1 MNIIIPIGGKGERF
15 KNKGYTISK
24 PLIKIFNKE
33 MILYVLD
40 NLKINKNDKVF
51 IIYYNLEQTNI
62 IQQKYP
68 LINFIK
74 INYQTKGAAETIM
87 LGLEKIKN
95 MTNNKKCVLLDC
107 DTFYTED
114 VLNLYRNINDNA
126 VFYTLNYDNN
136 PMYSY
141 IKLNDN
147 RQVISIIEKQKISDY
162 ANTGIYCFN
171 DINELYYYSK
181 YVVDNNINCNN
192 ECYISCIIDV
202 MINNKLI
209 FSGIQINSN
218 YVFNLGTPEQLDKY
232 IKNTYLFLFDLDGTL
247 VLTDDIYFNVWK
259 YILKDYNID
268 LTSEIFKNIIQG
280 NNDKYVLQQLLPS
293 NYNNLLENISKN
305 KDELFIN
312 NINKIKIIDGAI
324 DFIKSLKKL
333 GHKVAIVTNC
343 NRDAAEKIIKIMNI
357 ENIID
362 TLIIGSEC
370 SKTKPHPE
378 PYIKAINYFNSSN
391 NKVIIFEDSKT
402 GISSGKSVYPKCL
415 IGLETLYESN
425 ELINNG
431 VNLTLKNY
439 NNISIDN
446 ILSYNNM
453 NVDILKKN
461 IILSLP
467 NYNITNIEID
477 ENKLKG
483 GFISDVIALK
493 IYTDNNILDC
503 ILKIENRNET
513 YLSKIAQDLQLYER
527 EYYFY
532 ESISQF
538 VPVKFP
544 ECYGLIKDTSF
555 NNIGIL
561 MNNLI
566 NLDYKLNLNLN
577 NEKINVSLDVIES
590 LAKLHSKFWNKDLQK
605 NFKDLKKHNDSIFN
619 PKWDQFI
626 KSKFNKFKGKWK
638 NILSIEQ
645 INKAQNIVDNFQNIQ
660 NSLSENNLTL
670 CHGDVKSPNIFYKY
684 NGTTYEPYFID
695 WQYLSIGKG
704 VQDLV
709 FFMIESFE
717 IDIINKYKNIFKDY
731 YYVKLQENGIMNY
744 SIDDYNKDF
753 ENAIYYF
760 PFFVAIWFG
769 TIGDDELIDKN
780 FPFFFIQK
788 LFNFMKL

>member
-15 KNKGYTISK
+15 KNKGYNISK
-24 PLIKIFNKE
+24 PLIKIFDKE

-40 NLKINKNDKVF
+40 NLKINENDNIF
-51 IIYYNLEQTNI
+51 IIYYNLEQTNF
-62 IQQKYP
+62 IQKKYP

-74 INYQTKGAAETIM
+74 INYQTKGASETIM
-87 LGLEKIKN
+87 LGLEKIIN

-136 PMYSY
+136 PIYSY
-141 IKLNDN
+141 IKLNKN
-147 RQVISIIEKQKISDY
+147 QQVISIIEKQKISDY

-171 DINELYYYSK
+171 DIDELYYYSK
-181 YVVDNNINCNN
+181 YVVDNNINNNN

-202 MINNKLI
+202 MINDKLI
-209 FSGIQINSN
+209 FHGIKINSN
-218 YVFNLGTPEQLDKY
+218 YVFNVGTPEQLDKY
-232 IKNTYLFLFDLDGTL
+232 IKNTHLFLFDLDGTL
-247 VLTDDIYFNVWK
+247 VLTDAIYFDVWK
-259 YILKDYNID
+259 SIFKGYNID

-280 NNDKYVLQQLLPS
+280 NNDKHVLQQLLPS
-293 NYNNLLENISKN
+293 NYNNLLENISKI

-312 NINKIKIIDGAI
+312 NINKIKIIDGSI
-324 DFIKSLKKL
+324 DFIKNLKKL
-333 GHKVAIVTNC
+333 GHKIAIVTNC

-357 ENIID
+357 ESIID
-362 TLIIGSEC
+362 TLIIGIEC
-370 SKTKPHPE
+370 SKTKPQPE

-391 NKVIIFEDSKT
+391 NKAIIFEDSKT

-446 ILSYNNM
+446 ILLYNNT

-477 ENKLKG
+477 KSKLKG
-483 GFISDVIALK
+483 GFISDVISLK

-538 VPVKFP
+538 VPVKIP
-544 ECYGLIKDTSF
+544 EYYGLIKDSSF

-577 NEKINVSLDVIES
+577 NEKINVSLNVIES

-605 NFKDLKKHNDSIFN
+605 NFKELKKHNDSIFN

-626 KSKFNKFKGKWK
+626 KSKFSKFKEKWT
-638 NILSIEQ
+638 NILSYEQ
-645 INKAQNIVDNFQNIQ
+645 INKAQYIVDNFQNIQ

-731 YYVKLQENGIMNY
+731 YYIKLQENDIMNY

-769 TIGDDELIDKN
+769 TINDDELIDKN